1 MTVHPIRRRGFLQ
14 SAGFLLGLPLFE
26 SFLHKAS
33 AATFGG
39 PGRTASGDPLRM
51 AFVYAPNG
59 VIIPRWQPKPG
70 PEFTLNETMLPL
82 APHKDNLQVISGLT
96 HQNGWANGD
105 GGGDHARACATI
117 LTGARPKKTAG
128 TDLRLGVSVDQLA
141 ARHLEAHT
149 RFASL
154 ELSCDSVR
162 QSGSC
167 DSGYSCAYQYNLAWR
182 SETQPVSPESNPRA
196 VFERLFGRDAKG
208 GDSSLQRE
216 KARQQS
222 MLDFL
227 RSDATALMAQLGK
240 ADQHKLDEY
249 LTGIREIEQRIQ
261 RAEKFGLPKAPEEPA
276 PNGIPASYQEHLR
289 LMFDMMALAFQ
300 TDSTRVAT
308 LLMAHDGSN
317 RSFHEIGI
325 SSGHHELSHHQ
336 ENADKISKIA
346 RIDRFYIEQF
356 AYFLN
361 RLRDTKEAN
370 GKSILENSMIVY
382 CSGLS
387 DANRHAHDN
396 LPVLLAGQ
404 GGGSLQPG
412 KHLELS
418 QALPMTNLYLS
429 LLDRMNIQTTRLGD
443 STGLLSGL

>member
-1 MTVHPIRRRGFLQ
+1 M
-14 SAGFLLGLPLFE
+14 GLPMFE
-26 SFLHKAS
+26 SFLHKAA
-33 AATFGG
+33 AATVGET
-39 PGRTASGDPLRM
+39 GRSLSGDPLRL

-59 VIIPRWQPKPG
+59 VILPRWQPKTG

-82 APHKDNLQVISGLT
+82 AAHKDHFQVISGLA

-128 TDLRLGVSVDQLA
+128 TDLRLGISVDQVA
-141 ARHLEAHT
+141 ARHLDGHT
-149 RFASL
+149 RFGSL

-162 QSGSC
+162 QAGAC
-167 DSGYSCAYQYNLAWR
+167 DSGYSCAYQFNLSWR
-182 SETQPVSPESNPRA
+182 SETQPVAPESNPRA
-196 VFERLFGRDAKG
+196 VFERLFGKDVKG
-208 GDSSLQRE
+208 GDSSVQRE
-216 KARQQS
+216 KARRQS

-227 RSDATALMAQLGK
+227 QADAAALMSQLGK

-261 RAEKFGLPKAPEEPA
+261 RAEKFGIPKAPEEPA
-276 PNGIPASYQEHLR
+276 PSGIPGSYREHLR
-289 LMFDMMALAFQ
+289 LMFDMMVLAFQ
-300 TDSTRVAT
+300 SDSTRVAT

-317 RSFHEIGI
+317 RSFQEIGI
-325 SSGHHELSHHQ
+325 SAGHHELSHHQ
-336 ENADKISKIA
+336 EDAEKIRKIA
-346 RIDRFYIEQF
+346 EIDHFYIEQF

-370 GKSILENSMIVY
+370 GKSVLDNSMIVY

-396 LPVLLAGQ
+396 LPVLLAGR
-404 GGGSLQPG
+404 GGGTLQPG

-418 QALPMTNLYLS
+418 QALPMTNLYMS
-429 LLDRMNIQTTRLGD
+429 LLDRMNIQTPRLGD

>member
-1 MTVHPIRRRGFLQ
+1 MTFQNIRRRSFLQ
-14 SAGFLLGLPLFE
+14 SAGFLLGLPMFE
-26 SFLHKAS
+26 SFLHKAA
-33 AATFGG
+33 AATVGET
-39 PGRTASGDPLRM
+39 GRTLSGDPLRL

-59 VIIPRWQPKPG
+59 VIVPRWQPKPG

-82 APHKDNLQVISGLT
+82 TAHKDYFQVISGLA

-141 ARHLEAHT
+141 ARHLDGHT
-149 RFASL
+149 RFSSL

-162 QSGSC
+162 QSGAC
-167 DSGYSCAYQYNLAWR
+167 DSGYSCAYQFNLSWR
-182 SETQPVSPESNPRA
+182 SETQPVAPESNPRA
-196 VFERLFGRDAKG
+196 VFERLFGKDVKG
-208 GDSSLQRE
+208 GDSSVQRE

-227 RSDATALMAQLGK
+227 RADAAALMSQLGK

-249 LTGIREIEQRIQ
+249 LTGVREIEQRIQ
-261 RAEKFGLPKAPEEPA
+261 RAEAFGLPKAPEEPA
-276 PNGIPASYQEHLR
+276 PNGIPPSYQEHLK

-300 TDSTRVAT
+300 SDSTRVAT

-336 ENADKISKIA
+336 EDADKISKIA
-346 RIDRFYIEQF
+346 RIDHFYIEQF

-370 GKSILENSMIVY
+370 GKSVLDNSMIVY

-396 LPVLLAGQ
+396 LPVLLAGL
-404 GGGSLQPG
+404 GGGTLQPG

-418 QALPMTNLYLS
+418 QALPMTNLYMS